1 MLKLLKKIYKHPI
14 IIFIVMILLTVGS
27 IKAIKSNGR
36 LETNLDEYMPKDN
49 PAFVYSDK
57 AEEWFNIKDGVII
70 AIENKNGIINSET
83 LQKVKDITKF
93 LQKYPKIRKDDVVSL
108 YTAENIVGDEYGMN
122 VKSFFKRVPKTK
134 VKLDKLKE
142 NIKNN
147 NMIFGK
153 IVSKN
158 YNSTLIIA
166 ELDKDVFSQ
175 KMYEDLK
182 SMAAKYSTG
191 SDKIYVAGRPVIEG
205 SLALLAP
212 KDMKKMIPIVILV
225 IIIVLYITL
234 RTIKG
239 TIITLLIVLF
249 SAIWAF
255 GLMTYLKISI
265 YSISTMIPVMLIAIG
280 VADGIHIFTHIKHY
294 TKKCKEKDNKLRKE
308 MVIEKVLSEL
318 YKPVIMTSITTAV
331 GFLSLLTSQVY
342 PVKYFG
348 VFTAF
353 GVLFAMTLSL
363 IFLPTSVF
371 LFGLPHLTKKDKSEK
386 EEKKENSFLDN
397 ITEKILNLKG
407 YIVLLTIIIV
417 GISIYGMS
425 KVWVDSSFL
434 SKFEK
439 NSNIVKADTFINN
452 NFGGTTKL
460 NIIFEGKENDFKN
473 PEILKKIDK
482 LQAEIEKIDGVGA
495 TFSLIDYLKRMNL
508 VMNEDKKDYYTIPS
522 SRNLIAQY
530 LLLYSM
536 SGDPENLNKVV
547 DYNYKKLNLQM
558 QLKSDNSKLI
568 RKVIDVVKKN
578 KNEFKD
584 IKINYAGSAYKSLVF
599 TDLIL
604 EGQIQSLGLSLILI
618 GVLIAIMF
626 KSLVAGFIGII
637 PIALTALSTFGVMG
651 FLKIPL
657 SSTTALLSSISIG
670 IGVDYAIHFIDRY
683 KMKVTGNSNEIEIAK
698 HTMEEAGKAIFF
710 NAVVVILGFS
720 VLMFSVFPPNRE
732 LGALISFNMFVAFVS
747 TLTIML
753 IAINTIKPKFIF
765 KDKKDKNN

>member
-27 IKAIKSNGR
+27 LKAIKSNGR

-70 AIENKNGIINSET
+70 AIENKNGVINSET
-83 LQKVKDITKF
+83 LQKVKDITKA
-93 LQKYPKIRKDDVVSL
+93 LQKYPKIKKADVVSL
-108 YTAENIVGDEYGMN
+108 YTAENIVGDEYGMEVN
-122 VKSFFKRVPKTK
+122 SFFKRVPKTES
-134 VKLDKLKE
+134 KLEKLKE
-142 NIKNN
+142 NVKNN

-153 IVSKN
+153 LVSKN

-166 ELDKDVFSQ
+166 ELDKDIFSQ
-175 KMYEDLK
+175 KMYKDLK
-182 SMAAKYSTG
+182 DMASKYNTG
-191 SDKIYVAGRPVIEG
+191 SDKIYIAGRPVIEG

-225 IIIVLYITL
+225 IIIVLYLTL

-255 GLMTYLKISI
+255 GLMTYLKIPI

-280 VADGIHIFTHIKHY
+280 VADGIHIFSHIKHY
-294 TKKCKEKDNKLRKE
+294 TKESNEKDNKLKKE
-308 MVIEKVLSEL
+308 IVIEKVLSEL

-348 VFTAF
+348 IFTAF
-353 GVLFAMTLSL
+353 GVLFAMVLSL
-363 IFLPTSVF
+363 MFLPASVF
-371 LFGLPHLTKKDKSEK
+371 LFGLPHLTKKEKSGKAEIA
-386 EEKKENSFLDN
+386 ENSFMDN
-397 ITEKILNLKG
+397 ITEKILKSKL
-407 YIVLLTIIIV
+407 YIVGLTVIIV
-417 GISIYGMS
+417 VISIYGMS
-425 KVWVDSSFL
+425 KIWVDSSFL

-473 PEILKKIDK
+473 PEILKKIDD
-482 LQAEIEKIDGVGA
+482 LQAKIEKIDGVGA
-495 TFSLIDYLKRMNL
+495 TFSLTDYLKRMNL
-508 VMNEDKKDYYTIPS
+508 VMNGDKEGYYTIPS
-522 SRNLIAQY
+522 SRDLIAQY

-536 SGDPENLNKVV
+536 SGDPENLNKVI
-547 DYNYKKLNLQM
+547 DYNYKKLNMQL

-568 RKVIDVVKKN
+568 RKVIDVVKNN
-578 KNEFKD
+578 KNEFKG

-618 GVLIAIMF
+618 GVLIAFMF
-626 KSLVAGFIGII
+626 KSVVAGFIGII
-637 PIALTALSTFGVMG
+637 PIALTALTTFGVMG

-683 KMKVTGNSNEIEIAK
+683 KMRAAGDGNEIEIAK

-765 KDKKDKNN
+765 KDKKEK